1 MGWSSWPCFVGWTM
15 RVGELRSRMEYR
27 GRGWILVIKTLF
39 QVIAE
44 RNQRLVRPK
53 PRFRPD
59 CQRLSCPITHE
70 YISLAWFRIEILYLK
85 IKAEGGRWR
94 ATVGKEDVTVVAKCE
109 QTGQPPIWTAK
120 RVVLVLTTDPAKCP
134 STPLPLSLIHRHVQL
149 STRTSREP
157 GSQGISQVR
166 SRCCGKSASSPPSK
180 PLNQAAV
187 KTHSTIQRKDL
198 RSFRGVHNFS
208 SRYL

>member
-134 STPLPLSLIHRHVQL
+134 STPPPSQPY
-149 STRTSREP
+149 TSACTIKHANIE
-157 GSQGISQVR
+157 GAGISGDFTGSFKVLRQVCLFPSIKTLKSGSRKNTFHYPTKR
-166 SRCCGKSASSPPSK
+166 SPVISGCS
-180 PLNQAAV
+180 
-187 KTHSTIQRKDL
+187 
-198 RSFRGVHNFS
+198 
-208 SRYL
+208 